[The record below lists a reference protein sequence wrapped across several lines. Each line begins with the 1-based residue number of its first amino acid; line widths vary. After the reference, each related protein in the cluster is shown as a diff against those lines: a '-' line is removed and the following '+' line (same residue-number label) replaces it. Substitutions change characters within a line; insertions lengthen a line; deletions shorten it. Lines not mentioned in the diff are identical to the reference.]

1 MPLLLPVSRATA
13 VVAVVVAVAVFV
25 GATGGC
31 RTDPAPHPPPSS
43 TAPPREPMRPL
54 TPAPARRFVLGAEL
68 LPASTLRPWLLARG
82 DVVLR
87 LPVVVDRG
95 VAGLRGGRVG
105 ELDVT
110 LDDTALGVG
119 LLDRLRSACPG
130 AGPCHAWIE
139 ARVGAGPDDGPAL
152 RLRVLR
158 FDRAVIEGDRIVV
171 EVEAPPGVDGDG
183 RTGK

>member
-1 MPLLLPVSRATA
+1 MT
-13 VVAVVVAVAVFV
+13 VVAVAVAV

-31 RTDPAPHPPPSS
+31 RTDPAPPLLSSS

-54 TPAPARRFVLGAEL
+54 TPAPARRFVFGAEL
-68 LPASTLRPWLLARG
+68 LPAATLRPWLLARG

-87 LPVVVDRG
+87 VPVAVDRG

-119 LLDRLRSACPG
+119 LVDRLRTACPG
-130 AGPCHAWIE
+130 AGPCHAWVE
-139 ARVGAGPDDGPAL
+139 ARVGPDPDDGPAL

-158 FDRAVIEGDRIVV
+158 FDRVVVEGDRVVV
-171 EVEAPPGVDGDG
+171 EVEAPPGVDVEGQTG
-183 RTGK
+183 R